1 MRKYGRPCAV
11 TALVVG
17 LGALLVLAL
26 APTSPEQAAS
36 AAFVVATNVC
46 QTVVLGAI
54 GYLFVDAGR
63 RGK

>member
-11 TALVVG
+11 AALIIG
-17 LGALLVLAL
+17 LGGLLILAL

-46 QTVVLGAI
+46 QTVVLGAV
-54 GYLFVDAGR
+54 GYLFVSEASR
-63 RGK
+63 RR